1 MRTLFLHRR
10 WCTTTSIERATPA
23 AHVRRAL
30 GRTPEALG
38 LRLRRDRRDRTWF
51 HAHYGLAERLAQPAA
66 PALPDPQ
73 GRDASRGDFVAF
85 HWAGGGPYPA
95 GVTFIKV
102 LAGMPGDEVTRDA
115 QGFHLNGVPMG
126 VPKPVSRRGQ
136 PLEPGPT
143 GRIPEGLYYV
153 RAGHPDSLD
162 SRYQLTGWI
171 HASQIIG
178 RADALF

>member
-1 MRTLFLHRR
+1 MSGLHVVAALRNPAGGAGFERLTLPAHWLGDAHRNAV
-10 WCTTTSIERATPA
+10 E
-23 AHVRRAL
+23 V
-30 GRTPEALG
+30 EAL
-38 LRLRRDRRDRTWF
+38 RI
-51 HAHYGLAERLAQPAA
+51 A
-66 PALPDPQ
+66 
-73 GRDASRGDFVAF
+73 GDFVAF
-85 HWAGGGPYPA
+85 RWAGGGPYPA

-102 LAGMPGDEVTRDA
+102 LAGLPGDEVTRDA
-115 QGFHLNGVPMG
+115 QGFHLNGVPVG

-143 GRIPEGLYYV
+143 GRIPEGRYYV
-153 RAGHPDSLD
+153 QAGHPDSLD